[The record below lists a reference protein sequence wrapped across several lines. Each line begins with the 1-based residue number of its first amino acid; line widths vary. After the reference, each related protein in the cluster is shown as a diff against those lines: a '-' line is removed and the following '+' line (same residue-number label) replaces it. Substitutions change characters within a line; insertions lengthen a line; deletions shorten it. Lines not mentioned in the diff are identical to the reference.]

1 MNSIAIKNIIFD
13 LGNVILDLNF
23 ERANVAFKELLGA
36 DFDRLSSSEETRDI
50 FLKFEV
56 GYFSEESFINALQR
70 LSAKVPDGRAM
81 IDAWNSL
88 LVGIPEQRLKLLE
101 DLNQKGY
108 SLYLLSNTNSLHI
121 HWLQTYLKN
130 TYKIEDFD
138 NRFFK
143 KSYYSH
149 LLKMRKP
156 DPEIFQFVLSNAFIK
171 AEETLFIDDSKVNV
185 LAAQNLGIS
194 ILHHNSGMDIC
205 EVLEAYF

>member
-13 LGNVILDLNF
+13 LGNVILDLDF

-108 SLYLLSNTNSLHI
+108 SLYLLSNTNRLHI
-121 HWLQTYLKN
+121 HWLQTYLKK
-130 TYKIEDFD
+130 TYEIEDFD

-171 AEETLFIDDSKVNV
+171 AEETLFIDDSKANV
-185 LAAQNLGIS
+185 LAAQDLGIS
-194 ILHHNSGMDIC
+194 ILHHNRGMDIC
-205 EVLEAYF
+205 EVLETYF